1 MGLATGLLGF
11 GIYQGANAETVA
23 EGCRVRACR
32 QQTLRQNCLN
42 RNGRPV
48 DRRCCAGL
56 KCNRRRGQC
65 VFERDHGAIGDF
77 CRNTDDCDS
86 TNFCR
91 KNQCIPNSC
100 R

>member
-1 MGLATGLLGF
+1 
-11 GIYQGANAETVA
+11 
-23 EGCRVRACR
+23 
-32 QQTLRQNCLN
+32 
-42 RNGRPV
+42 V